1 MSDPMDLEYA
11 REVLRT
17 ESDAI
22 RSLLDRVGDSFKAA
36 AEKIRACEGH
46 VVVSGMGKAGLV
58 GLKISA
64 TLASTG
70 TPSHFVHPAEAVHGD
85 LGRIMKKD
93 VLLALSNSGE
103 SEELIRLIPKVRE
116 LGATVISLTATK
128 DSSLGRASDV
138 VVELGRIE
146 EACPLGLAPSAST
159 TALLALG
166 DALALTV
173 QKARGFNQEDYA
185 FFHPAGELGRKL
197 LRASDVMRSGDRHPV
212 VREETPVGDAIG
224 IITKARAGAVSVV
237 GADGRLTGIFTDGD
251 LRRLLGRNP
260 NGTSEKIGA
269 VMTRV
274 PKVTVIAPDLL
285 VADALRILREKRID
299 ELPVVDGR
307 GAPVGML
314 DIQDVLGAGL

>member
-1 MSDPMDLEYA
+1 MDLDYA
-11 REVLRT
+11 REVLRA

-22 RSLLDRVGDSFKAA
+22 RSLIDRIGDPFKAA
-36 AEKIRACEGH
+36 AEKIKACEGH
-46 VVVSGMGKAGLV
+46 VVVSGMGKAGLI

-103 SEELIRLIPKVRE
+103 SEELLRLIPKVRE
-116 LGATVISLTATK
+116 LGATVMSITSSA
-128 DSSLGRASDV
+128 DSSLGRVSDL

-159 TALLALG
+159 TALLAIG
-166 DALALTV
+166 DALALVV

-185 FFHPAGELGRKL
+185 FYHPAGELGRKL
-197 LRASDVMRSGDRHPV
+197 QKVGDVMRTGDRNPV
-212 VREETPVGDAIG
+212 VREETQVSEAIAL
-224 IITKARAGAVSVV
+224 ITKARAGAVSVV
-237 GADGRLTGIFTDGD
+237 GADGRLAGIFTDGD
-251 LRRLLGRNP
+251 LRRLLSRTS
-260 NGTSEKIGA
+260 NGQQERIGS
-269 VMTRV
+269 VMTRT
-274 PKVTVIAPDLL
+274 PTTIGPDRL

>member
-1 MSDPMDLEYA
+1 MDLDYA

-22 RSLLDRVGDSFKAA
+22 RSLLDKIGDSFKAA

-103 SEELIRLIPKVRE
+103 TEELLRLIPKVRE
-116 LGATVISLTATK
+116 LGATVVSLTASAE
-128 DSSLGRASDV
+128 SSLGKASDV

-166 DALALTV
+166 DALALCV

-197 LRASDVMRSGDRHPV
+197 QRVGDLMRTGDRNPV
-212 VREETPVGDAIG
+212 VRDDTQVGVAIAL
-224 IITKARAGAVSVV
+224 ITKARAGAVSVTA
-237 GADGRLTGIFTDGD
+237 ADGRLAGIFTDGD
-251 LRRLLGRNP
+251 LRRLLSRDPQGQQER
-260 NGTSEKIGA
+260 IGA
-269 VMTRV
+269 VMTKT
-274 PKVTVIAPDLL
+274 PTVIGPERL

-299 ELPVVDGR
+299 ELPVVDNR
-307 GAPVGML
+307 GMPVGML

>member
-1 MSDPMDLEYA
+1 MDLEYA

-22 RSLLDRVGDSFKAA
+22 RSLLDKIGDSFKAA
-36 AEKIRACEGH
+36 AERIRACEGH

-70 TPSHFVHPAEAVHGD
+70 TPSHFVSPAEAVHGD

-103 SEELIRLIPKVRE
+103 SEELLRLIPKVRE
-116 LGATVISLTATK
+116 LGATVVSLTASAE
-128 DSSLGRASDV
+128 SSLGRVSDI

-166 DALALTV
+166 DALALCV

-185 FFHPAGELGRKL
+185 FFHPAGELGRKMQKVG
-197 LRASDVMRSGDRHPV
+197 DVMRTGDRNPV
-212 VREETPVGDAIG
+212 VREDTRVGEAIVL
-224 IITKARAGAVSVV
+224 ITKARAGAVSVV

-251 LRRLLGRNP
+251 LRRLLTRNP
-260 NGTSEKIGA
+260 QGQQERISAG
-269 VMTRV
+269 MTKT
-274 PKVTVIAPDLL
+274 PTVIAQDQL
-285 VADALRILREKRID
+285 VADALRILRKRFNQ
-299 ELPVVDGR
+299 LPVVDAR
-307 GAPVGML
+307 GIPVGML
-314 DIQDVLGAGL
+314 DIQDLLGAGL

>member
-1 MSDPMDLEYA
+1 MDLEYA

-17 ESDAI
+17 ESEAI
-22 RSLLDRVGDSFKAA
+22 RSLIDRIGEPFRAA
-36 AEKIRACEGH
+36 AERIRSCEGH
-46 VVVSGMGKAGLV
+46 VVVTGMGKAGLV
-58 GLKISA
+58 GQKISA

-93 VLLALSNSGE
+93 VLLALSSSGE
-103 SEELIRLIPKVRE
+103 TEELLRLIPKVRE
-116 LGATVISLTATK
+116 LGAAVISLTASA
-128 DSSLGRASDV
+128 DSSLGRASDI

-166 DALALTV
+166 DAIALVV

-197 LRASDVMRSGDRHPV
+197 QKVGEIMRTGDRNPI
-212 VREETPVGDAIG
+212 VREDATVIEAIG
-224 IITKARAGAVSVV
+224 RITKARAGAVSVV
-237 GADGRLTGIFTDGD
+237 AADGRLSGIFTDGD
-251 LRRLLGRNP
+251 LRRLQGRNP
-260 NGTSEKIGA
+260 QGLSERIGS
-269 VMTRV
+269 VMTRT
-274 PKVTVIAPDLL
+274 PTTIGPDRL

-299 ELPVVDGR
+299 ELPVVNG
-307 GAPVGML
+307 GGEPVGML
-314 DIQDVLGAGL
+314 DIQDVLGSGV

>member
-1 MSDPMDLEYA
+1 MDLEYA

-22 RSLLDRVGDSFKAA
+22 RSLLDKIGDSFKAA
-36 AEKIRACEGH
+36 AERIRACEGH

-70 TPSHFVHPAEAVHGD
+70 TPSHFVSPAEAVHGD

-103 SEELIRLIPKVRE
+103 SEELLRLIPKVRE
-116 LGATVISLTATK
+116 LGATVVSLTASAE
-128 DSSLGRASDV
+128 SSLGRVSDI

-166 DALALTV
+166 DALALCV

-185 FFHPAGELGRKL
+185 FFHPAGELGRKMQKVG
-197 LRASDVMRSGDRHPV
+197 DVMRTGDRNPV
-212 VREETPVGDAIG
+212 VREDTRVGEAIVL
-224 IITKARAGAVSVV
+224 ITKARAGAVSVV

-251 LRRLLGRNP
+251 LRRLLTRNP
-260 NGTSEKIGA
+260 QGQQERISAG
-269 VMTRV
+269 MTKT
-274 PKVTVIAPDLL
+274 PTVIAQDQL
-285 VADALRILREKRID
+285 VADALRILRKRFNQ
-299 ELPVVDGR
+299 LPVVDAR
-307 GAPVGML
+307 GTPVGML
-314 DIQDVLGAGL
+314 DIQDLPGAGV

>member
-1 MSDPMDLEYA
+1 
-11 REVLRT
+11 
-17 ESDAI
+17 
-22 RSLLDRVGDSFKAA
+22 
-36 AEKIRACEGH
+36 
-46 VVVSGMGKAGLV
+46 MGKAGLI

-103 SEELIRLIPKVRE
+103 SEELLRLIPKVRE
-116 LGATVISLTATK
+116 LGAAVISLTASAE
-128 DSSLGRASDV
+128 SSLGKASDV

-166 DALALTV
+166 DALALCV

-197 LRASDVMRSGDRHPV
+197 QRVGDLMRTGDRNPV
-212 VREETPVGDAIG
+212 VRDDTKVGVPIAL
-224 IITKARAGAVSVV
+224 ITKARAGAVSVTA
-237 GADGRLTGIFTDGD
+237 ADGRLAGIFTDGD
-251 LRRLLGRNP
+251 LRRLLSRDPQGQQ
-260 NGTSEKIGA
+260 ELIGA
-269 VMTRV
+269 VMTKT
-274 PKVTVIAPDLL
+274 PTVIGPERL

-299 ELPVVDGR
+299 ELPVVDLR
-307 GAPVGML
+307 GMPVGML
-314 DIQDVLGAGL
+314 DIQDVLGAGS

>member
-1 MSDPMDLEYA
+1 MTDPMDLDYA

-22 RSLLDRVGDSFKAA
+22 RSLVDRIGDSFKAA
-36 AEKIRACEGH
+36 AERIRTCEGH

-103 SEELIRLIPKVRE
+103 SEELLRLIPKVRE
-116 LGATVISLTATK
+116 LGAAVISLTATAE
-128 DSSLGRASDV
+128 SSLGRVSDI

-166 DALALTV
+166 DALALCV

-185 FFHPAGELGRKL
+185 FFHPAGELGRRLQKVGDL
-197 LRASDVMRSGDRHPV
+197 MRTGDRHPV
-212 VREETPVGDAIG
+212 ARDDTQVGAAIAL
-224 IITKARAGAVSVV
+224 ITKARAGAVSVV
-237 GADGRLTGIFTDGD
+237 GADGRLAGIFTDGD
-251 LRRLLGRNP
+251 LRRLLSRDPQGQQQ
-260 NGTSEKIGA
+260 KIGA
-269 VMTRV
+269 VMTRT
-274 PKVTVIAPDLL
+274 PTVIGPDKL

-299 ELPVVDGR
+299 ELPVVDAG
-307 GAPVGML
+307 GKPVGML

>member
-1 MSDPMDLEYA
+1 MQPMDLDYA

-17 ESDAI
+17 ESEAI
-22 RSLLDRVGDSFKAA
+22 RSLLDRIGDSFKAA
-36 AEKIRACEGH
+36 AEKVLACEGH

-103 SEELIRLIPKVRE
+103 SEELLRLIPKVRE
-116 LGATVISLTATK
+116 LGALVISLTARA
-128 DSSLGRASDV
+128 DSSLGRVSDV

-173 QKARGFNQEDYA
+173 QKARGFNQKDYA

-197 LRASDVMRSGDRHPV
+197 QRVGDVMRTGDRNPV
-212 VREETPVGDAIG
+212 VRDETLVGEAIAR
-224 IITKARAGAVSVV
+224 ITKARAGAVNVV
-237 GADGRLTGIFTDGD
+237 DASGKLAGIFTDGD
-251 LRRLLGRNP
+251 LRRLLSRNP
-260 NGTSEKIGA
+260 QGQQERISA
-269 VMTRV
+269 VMTRT
-274 PKVTVIAPDLL
+274 PTVVSPDLL
-285 VADALRILREKRID
+285 VADALRILREKKINV
-299 ELPVVDGR
+299 LPAVDGR

-314 DIQDVLGAGL
+314 DIQDVLGTGL

>member
-1 MSDPMDLEYA
+1 MDLDYA

-17 ESDAI
+17 EADAI
-22 RSLLDRVGDSFKAA
+22 RSLVDRIGDSFKAA

-103 SEELIRLIPKVRE
+103 SEELLRLIPKVRE
-116 LGATVISLTATK
+116 LGAAVISLTSRA
-128 DSSLGRASDV
+128 DSSLGRVSDV

-173 QKARGFNQEDYA
+173 QKARGFNQKDYA

-197 LRASDVMRSGDRHPV
+197 QKVGDVMRTGDRNPV
-212 VREETPVGDAIG
+212 VREETLVSEAIAR
-224 IITKARAGAVSVV
+224 ITKARAGAVSVIDSN
-237 GADGRLTGIFTDGD
+237 GKLAGIFTDGD
-251 LRRLLGRNP
+251 LRRLLSRNP
-260 NGTSEKIGA
+260 QGQQERISS
-269 VMTRV
+269 VMTKT
-274 PKVTVIAPDLL
+274 PTVVGPDLL
-285 VADALRILREKRID
+285 VADALRILREKKINV
-299 ELPVVDGR
+299 LPAVDDR

-314 DIQDVLGAGL
+314 DIQDVLGTGL

>member
-1 MSDPMDLEYA
+1 MDLEYA

-22 RSLLDRVGDSFKAA
+22 RSLIDRIGESFKAA
-36 AEKIRACEGH
+36 AERIRACEGH

-103 SEELIRLIPKVRE
+103 SEELLRLIPKVRE
-116 LGATVISLTATK
+116 LGAAVVSLTASAE
-128 DSSLGRASDV
+128 SSLGRVSDV

-166 DALALTV
+166 DALALCV

-197 LRASDVMRSGDRHPV
+197 QKVGDVMRTGDRNPI
-212 VREETPVGDAIG
+212 VREETPVTEALAR
-224 IITKARAGAVSVV
+224 ITRARAGAVSVTA
-237 GADGRLTGIFTDGD
+237 GDGTLAGIFTDGD
-251 LRRLLGRNP
+251 LRRLLSRNP
-260 NGTSEKIGA
+260 QGLAEKIGA
-269 VMTRV
+269 VMTRT
-274 PKVTVIAPDLL
+274 PTVVGPDQL

-299 ELPVVDGR
+299 ELPVVNGR
-307 GAPVGML
+307 GEPVGML
-314 DIQDVLGAGL
+314 DIQDVLGAGV

>member
-1 MSDPMDLEYA
+1 MDLEYA

-22 RSLLDRVGDSFKAA
+22 RSLVDRLGDSFIRA
-36 AEKIRACEGH
+36 AERIRSCEGH
-46 VVVSGMGKAGLV
+46 VVVTGMGKAGLIGQKV
-58 GLKISA
+58 SA

-93 VLLALSNSGE
+93 VLLALSSSGE
-103 SEELIRLIPKVRE
+103 TEELLRLIPKVRE
-116 LGATVISLTATK
+116 LGAAVISMTASA
-128 DSSLGRASDV
+128 DSSLGRVSDI

-166 DALALTV
+166 DALALVV

-185 FFHPAGELGRKL
+185 FFHPAGALGRKL
-197 LRASDVMRSGDRHPV
+197 QKVADVMRTGDRNPI
-212 VREETPVGDAIG
+212 VREETPVAEALAL
-224 IITKARAGAVSVV
+224 ITKARAGAVSIVS
-237 GADGRLTGIFTDGD
+237 ADGRLAGIFTDGD
-251 LRRLLGRNP
+251 LRRLLSKNP
-260 NGTSEKIGA
+260 RGVSEKIGA
-269 VMTRV
+269 VMTRT
-274 PKVTVIAPDLL
+274 PATVDPDRL

-299 ELPVVDGR
+299 ELPVVNG
-307 GAPVGML
+307 GGQPVGML
-314 DIQDVLGAGL
+314 DIQDVLGAGV

>member
-1 MSDPMDLEYA
+1 MPDPMDLEYA

-22 RSLLDRVGDSFKAA
+22 RSLIDRVGDSFKAA
-36 AEKIRACEGH
+36 AERIRACEGH
-46 VVVSGMGKAGLV
+46 VVVSGMGKAGLI

-103 SEELIRLIPKVRE
+103 SEEILRLIPKIRAI
-116 LGATVISLTATK
+116 GAQVIALTARA
-128 DSSLGRASDV
+128 DSSLGRVSDV

-166 DALALTV
+166 DALALCV
-173 QKARGFNQEDYA
+173 QKARGFDQENYA

-197 LRASDVMRSGDRHPV
+197 QKVADVMRTGDRHPV
-212 VREETPVGDAIG
+212 VREETPVGEAIG
-224 IITKARAGAVSVV
+224 LITKARAGAVSVV
-237 GADGRLTGIFTDGD
+237 RADGRLAGIFTDGD
-251 LRRLLGRNP
+251 LRRLQSRNP
-260 NGTSEKIGA
+260 LGLQERIGS
-269 VMTRV
+269 VMTRT
-274 PKVTVIAPDLL
+274 PTTIEPDRL

-299 ELPVVDGR
+299 ELPVVDDR
-307 GAPVGML
+307 GVPVGML

>member
-1 MSDPMDLEYA
+1 MTTPMDLEYA

-22 RSLLDRVGDSFKAA
+22 RSLVDRVGDSFMAA
-36 AEKIRACEGH
+36 AERIRACEGH

-93 VLLALSNSGE
+93 VLLSLSNSGE
-103 SEELIRLIPKVRE
+103 SEELLRLIPKVRE

-128 DSSLGRASDV
+128 DSSLGRASDI

-166 DALALTV
+166 DALALCV
-173 QKARGFNQEDYA
+173 QKARGFNQRDYA

-197 LRASDVMRSGDRHPV
+197 QKVGDVMRTGDRNPV
-212 VREETPVGDAIG
+212 VREETQVGEAIAL
-224 IITKARAGAVSVV
+224 ITKARAGAVSVV
-237 GADGRLTGIFTDGD
+237 GADGRLAGIFTDGD
-251 LRRLLGRNP
+251 LRRLLSRNP
-260 NGTSEKIGA
+260 QGQQERIGA
-269 VMTRV
+269 VMTRT
-274 PKVTVIAPDLL
+274 PTVVGPDRL

-299 ELPVVDGR
+299 ELPVVDDR
-307 GAPVGML
+307 GMPAGML

>member
-1 MSDPMDLEYA
+1 MDLEYA

-22 RSLLDRVGDSFKAA
+22 RSLVDRLGDSFVQA
-36 AEKIRACEGH
+36 AERIRACEGH
-46 VVVSGMGKAGLV
+46 VVVCGMGKAGLI
-58 GLKISA
+58 GQKISA

-103 SEELIRLIPKVRE
+103 SEEILRLVPKVRE
-116 LGATVISLTATK
+116 IGAAVLSLTARA
-128 DSSLGRASDV
+128 DSSLGRVSDI

-166 DALALTV
+166 DALALCV

-197 LRASDVMRSGDRHPV
+197 QKVADVMRTGDRHPI
-212 VREETPVGDAIG
+212 VREETPVSEALAL
-224 IITKARAGAVSVV
+224 ITKARAGAVSIVT
-237 GADGRLTGIFTDGD
+237 ADGRLAGIFTDGD
-251 LRRLLGRNP
+251 LRRLLSKNP
-260 NGTSEKIGA
+260 RGVSEKIGA
-269 VMTRV
+269 VMTRT
-274 PKVTVIAPDLL
+274 PSTVGPDRL

-299 ELPVVDGR
+299 ELPVVNG
-307 GAPVGML
+307 GGQPVGML
-314 DIQDVLGAGL
+314 DIQDVLGAGV

>member
-1 MSDPMDLEYA
+1 MDLDYA

-17 ESDAI
+17 EADAI
-22 RSLLDRVGDSFKAA
+22 RSLVDRIGDSFKAA

-103 SEELIRLIPKVRE
+103 SEELLRLIPKVRE
-116 LGATVISLTATK
+116 LGAAVISLTSRA
-128 DSSLGRASDV
+128 DSSLGRVSDV

-173 QKARGFNQEDYA
+173 QKARGFNQKDYA
-185 FFHPAGELGRKL
+185 VFHPAGELGRKL
-197 LRASDVMRSGDRHPV
+197 QKVGDVMRTGDRNPV
-212 VREETPVGDAIG
+212 VREETLVSEAIAR
-224 IITKARAGAVSVV
+224 ITKARAGAVSVIDSN
-237 GADGRLTGIFTDGD
+237 GKLAGIFTDGD
-251 LRRLLGRNP
+251 LRRLLSRNP
-260 NGTSEKIGA
+260 QGQQERISS
-269 VMTRV
+269 VMTKT
-274 PKVTVIAPDLL
+274 PTVVGPDLL
-285 VADALRILREKRID
+285 VADALRILREKKINV
-299 ELPVVDGR
+299 LPAVDDR

-314 DIQDVLGAGL
+314 DIQDVLGTGL

>member
-1 MSDPMDLEYA
+1 MDLEYA

-22 RSLLDRVGDSFKAA
+22 RSLIDKIGPAFKAA
-36 AEKIRACEGH
+36 GEKILACEGH
-46 VVVSGMGKAGLV
+46 VVVSGMGKAGLI
-58 GLKISA
+58 GRKISA

-103 SEELIRLIPKVRE
+103 SEELIRLLPKVRE
-116 LGATVISLTATK
+116 LGATVLSMTARA

-138 VVELGRIE
+138 VIELGNIE

-159 TALLALG
+159 TALLGLG

-173 QKARGFNQEDYA
+173 QKARGFNQQDYA

-197 LRASDVMRSGDRHPV
+197 QKVGEVMRTGDRHPV
-212 VREETPVGDAIG
+212 VREETLVGEAIAL
-224 IITKARAGAVSVV
+224 ITKARAGAVSVV
-237 GADGRLTGIFTDGD
+237 GSDGRLAGIFTDGD
-251 LRRLLGRNP
+251 LRRLLSRNP
-260 NGTSEKIGA
+260 QGQQERISS
-269 VMTRV
+269 VMTKK
-274 PKVTVIAPDLL
+274 PTVIGPDRL

-299 ELPVVDGR
+299 EMPVVDDR
-307 GAPVGML
+307 GMPVGML

>member
-1 MSDPMDLEYA
+1 MDLEYA
-11 REVLRT
+11 REVLRA

-22 RSLLDRVGDSFKAA
+22 RSLIDRIGDSFKAA
-36 AEKIRACEGH
+36 AERIRACDGH
-46 VVVSGMGKAGLV
+46 VVVTGMGKAGLV
-58 GLKISA
+58 GQKVSA

-93 VLLALSNSGE
+93 VLLALSSSGE
-103 SEELIRLIPKVRE
+103 TEELLRLIPKVRE
-116 LGATVISLTATK
+116 LGAVVISLTASA
-128 DSSLGRASDV
+128 DSSLGRVSEI

-166 DALALTV
+166 DALALVV

-197 LRASDVMRSGDRHPV
+197 QKVADIMRTGDRNPV
-212 VREETPVGDAIG
+212 VGEDATVIEAIG
-224 IITKARAGAVSVV
+224 RITKARAGAVSVV

-251 LRRLLGRNP
+251 LRRLQSRHPQGL
-260 NGTSEKIGA
+260 SERIDSVMIRTPITIG
-269 VMTRV
+269 
-274 PKVTVIAPDLL
+274 PDRL

-299 ELPVVDGR
+299 ELPVVNGR
-307 GAPVGML
+307 GEPVGML
-314 DIQDVLGAGL
+314 DIQDVLGAGV